1 MSQFSIT
8 DGELEKKALLEAN
21 LANEVAI
28 TVLDLVELFIQ
39 HFKVSWGLLLIYY
52 DIWWNNLLFYVSVLS
67 FLCGLMVT
75 KVEFLFPALACTR
88 SRMPDLRQVMY
99 FVP

>member
-39 HFKVSWGLLLIYY
+39 HFKVS
-52 DIWWNNLLFYVSVLS
+52 
-67 FLCGLMVT
+67 
-75 KVEFLFPALACTR
+75 
-88 SRMPDLRQVMY
+88 
-99 FVP
+99 